1 MKIPTNTIFLL
12 FLALSAW
19 GNDGVYLTRGG
30 VIYPVNE
37 SNISL
42 DREVLSFTVKDKT
55 CRVDILFE
63 FNNPDNTDRKLL
75 IGFQAPMAYGD
86 VSDAAKTN
94 QISDFKIMSN
104 GQIVP
109 YTLKIAECENC
120 ALKDLANVNLSEAEF
135 PAVFVYLFELTF
147 KPGMNKIN
155 HSYTFPASINVQT
168 SQFYNYILTTGSKW
182 ANGTIKDLTVQIDM
196 GANSY
201 FYVNDIF
208 GSKAD
213 WAVVGAGIMAAGNQV
228 NEHVPVRVVRVVR
241 VLSGKLQIHVQAFKP
256 LKNIEFGISRQLETD
271 FLNTDDFSLDSSYS
285 KEDLKLL
292 RNRIYA
298 QHGYVFKRKDLQ
310 DYFSQFDWYVP
321 DPNLT
326 MENIQMTEKE
336 KKLIEAILQQEK
348 E

>member
-1 MKIPTNTIFLL
+1 MPQQL
-12 FLALSAW
+12 
-19 GNDGVYLTRGG
+19 Y
-30 VIYPVNE
+30 
-37 SNISL
+37 
-42 DREVLSFTVKDKT
+42 
-55 CRVDILFE
+55 
-63 FNNPDNTDRKLL
+63 
-75 IGFQAPMAYGD
+75 
-86 VSDAAKTN
+86 
-94 QISDFKIMSN
+94 
-104 GQIVP
+104 
-109 YTLKIAECENC
+109 
-120 ALKDLANVNLSEAEF
+120 
-135 PAVFVYLFELTF
+135 
-147 KPGMNKIN
+147 
-155 HSYTFPASINVQT
+155 
-168 SQFYNYILTTGSKW
+168 YILTTGSKW

-228 NEHVPVRVVRVVR
+228 NEHVPVRVVRV
-241 VLSGKLQIHVQAFKP
+241 LSGKLQIHVQAFKP

-285 KEDLKLL
+285 KEDLILL